1 MVNTEFTPVI
11 IGANIHAYAAA
22 AAFHEDY
29 HQKSIILAAGKL
41 AFTEFSSLVRDYVT
55 EADLYQDEV
64 FVQTLNQLA
73 EKYNGQKLLLVATTD
88 EYVKL
93 LVKNS
98 ALLDD
103 RFILNFPSQ
112 TLFDQFYYKKHF
124 YQLCEQYGLD
134 IPKTFTIDC
143 RELTTFHEEV
153 MFPVIIKVNDGTAYF
168 DLHFTGKQK
177 IYRLSSYEEINQ
189 TIQLLYDNGYRK
201 DLILQEYIEGSDQ
214 ELWDMVYY
222 SDRNGKGQV
231 VTLAQV
237 LSQEPQLTAV
247 GNYTALI
254 TRYQKELMDKVVH
267 MMEET
272 GYKGF
277 ANFDLKYDARDG
289 KYKFLEVN
297 LRAGRS
303 SSYIR
308 ASGYS
313 IARCYVEDLVEHKSH
328 PLVYLDKKM
337 IFTVIPPTLM
347 LRGIR
352 NLKLKQEVRQLIQ
365 AKETFNP
372 LKYKKDRSLKRKIYL
387 KLRDLNYYKKYSNR
401 EWEQS

>member
-1 MVNTEFTPVI
+1 MANTAFTPVI

-22 AAFHEDY
+22 ASFHEDY
-29 HQKSIILAAGKL
+29 QKESIVVAAGKL
-41 AFTEFSSLVRDYVT
+41 AFTELSSLT
-55 EADLYQDEV
+55 EAYIIEPELYQDEV
-64 FVQTLNQLA
+64 FIRTLNEIA
-73 EKYNGQKLLLVATTD
+73 EKYGQQKLLLVATTD

-93 LVKNS
+93 LIKHS
-98 ALLDD
+98 DSISE

-112 TLFDQFYYKKHF
+112 ELFDQFYYKKHF

-143 RELTTFHEEV
+143 HELTTFHEEV

-168 DLHFTGKQK
+168 DLHFPGKQK
-177 IYRLSSYEEINQ
+177 IYRLTSYDEVNQ
-189 TIQLLYDNGYRK
+189 TIKLLYDNGYRK
-201 DLILQEYIEGSDQ
+201 DLILQEYIEGNDQ

-254 TRYQKELMDKVVH
+254 TRYQKELMDKAVR
-267 MMEET
+267 MMEDT

-277 ANFDLKYDARDG
+277 ANFDLKYDARNG
-289 KYKFLEVN
+289 KFKFLEVN

-303 SSYIR
+303 SSYVR
-308 ASGYS
+308 ESGYS
-313 IARCYVEDLVEHKSH
+313 IARCYVEDLIEHKSH

-337 IFTVIPPTLM
+337 IFTVIPPALI
-347 LRGIR
+347 LQGISSSE
-352 NLKLKQEVRQLIQ
+352 LKEEVRGLIKQ
-365 AKETFNP
+365 GRTFNP

-387 KLRDLNYYKKYSNR
+387 KLRDMNYFKKYRNR